1 MSPLQPGRGLPCRQG
16 QGPHKP
22 SMRPPAGTR
31 DADRGPRR
39 AQGAGRTLENVGQ
52 ERDSRQSEAGGKYG
66 QRAGLTHSLTRFPL
80 RSKIRRSTENTA
92 KGLRPQDT
100 AAGGCCKPCPGA
112 DTQPLHQRDRL
123 RQNQG
128 PGWAPQ
134 GVSALCLNTT
144 PHHPQPTSE
153 LQQPAGPA
161 VVPGSP
167 RENTTSLG
175 SQVPLGGHTRQG
187 IQGLRLREPW
197 KGGASGFR
205 TCHCVHDIL
214 LF

>member
-1 MSPLQPGRGLPCRQG
+1 MGDWFLRPERMQEKICRRDTSLIEEAAAQHALSPHRLVL
-16 QGPHKP
+16 
-22 SMRPPAGTR
+22 A
-31 DADRGPRR
+31 
-39 AQGAGRTLENVGQ
+39 RTTV
-52 ERDSRQSEAGGKYG
+52 
-66 QRAGLTHSLTRFPL
+66 LTE
-80 RSKIRRSTENTA
+80 KNTA
-92 KGLRPQDT
+92 K
-100 AAGGCCKPCPGA
+100 K
-112 DTQPLHQRDRL
+112 QPLHQRDRL

-205 TCHCVHDIL
+205 TWGV
-214 LF
+214 